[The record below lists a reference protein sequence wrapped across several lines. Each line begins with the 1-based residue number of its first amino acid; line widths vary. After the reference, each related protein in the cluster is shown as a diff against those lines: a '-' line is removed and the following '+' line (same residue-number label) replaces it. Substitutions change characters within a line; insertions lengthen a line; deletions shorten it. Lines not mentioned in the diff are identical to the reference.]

1 MKRKYTT
8 FLLCVLVHI
17 ARVVEAKSSKKGVCI
32 PPGEKFHCGDLAA
45 LHNVRWPR
53 HVAAPHVARHVSSWW
68 YNWHVTPNHE
78 MEPPEDF
85 CTCDTGTCGPVPKGE
100 RQEGQSCAENPPS
113 VWSIVQLYRAAKLQ
127 AHIHSFWGNFRD
139 TWITW
144 VMKTLAAHL
153 PGQLSLKFPQ
163 K

>member
-1 MKRKYTT
+1 MWYLLYGWCQWCNKKTSLLRLDEDATFIWSIKSSVTIDKNLEYIIKQIMKRKYTT

-85 CTCDTGTCGPVPKGE
+85 CTCDTGTCGPLPEGE
-100 RQEGQSCAENPPS
+100 RQEGQSCAAENPLS
-113 VWSIVQLYRAAKLQ
+113 V
-127 AHIHSFWGNFRD
+127 
-139 TWITW
+139 
-144 VMKTLAAHL
+144 
-153 PGQLSLKFPQ
+153 
-163 K
+163 